1 MPRRASES
9 ASWAKTAAARYSME
23 TMQIDSPTIQ
33 RLREMLQRRAGL
45 RADDDATRGRLA
57 RDGASPEVRAL
68 IERVAPMCEVL
79 YLTMVADDESGVEE
93 IESIRGAIATLTDG
107 ALSSAT
113 IESMLVRYAA
123 SASEHGRAARLTH
136 VAAQLS
142 GDREDA
148 EATLMLAAAVAV
160 SDGSVAGT
168 EQRLVTEL
176 CASLGISSARAAVI
190 LDTSR

>member
-1 MPRRASES
+1 MQ
-9 ASWAKTAAARYSME
+9 

-45 RADDDATRGRLA
+45 RAGDDAARGRLA
-57 RDGASPEVRAL
+57 RDEASPEVRAL

-113 IESMLVRYAA
+113 IESMLLRYAA
-123 SASEHGRAARLTH
+123 SASEHGRAERLTH